1 MRSTLAA
8 KPKAAFAHLCL
19 ILLTTMTALAA
30 PEALAQGRG
39 RDPVVLLSTSKGPIA
54 IRVFAGMVPRT
65 ASNFLDLVNR
75 GYYDGKIFHR
85 VENWVVQG
93 GCPYGNGRG
102 NFVDPDTGETR
113 FIPLEI
119 NRNLGHGQAGMVAM
133 ARSADP
139 NSASCQFYILKQPM
153 PRLNG
158 QYAVFGMVVGGLQ
171 NIYRIGIGDRILS
184 ARLDAPAERQNESS
198 SDSEPSRTE
207 REATNDSASHSSG
220 QGKGGGASGGSESG
234 F

>member
-184 ARLDAPAERQNESS
+184 ARLDAPAESQSESNGG
-198 SDSEPSRTE
+198 SEPAGTGRGTT
-207 REATNDSASHSSG
+207 RETSESTSPSSG
-220 QGKGGGASGGSESG
+220 QGKSGGSESG

>member
-1 MRSTLAA
+1 MRSTVAA
-8 KPKAAFAHLCL
+8 KPKAAFACLCL
-19 ILLTTMTALAA
+19 ILVSALMVITASQTR
-30 PEALAQGRG
+30 AQGRG
-39 RDPVVLLSTSKGPIA
+39 RDPVVLLSTTKGPIA

-93 GCPYGNGRG
+93 GCPYGTGRG

-184 ARLDAPAERQNESS
+184 ARLDGPTESQSESS
-198 SDSEPSRTE
+198 ADPEPTRST
-207 REATNDSASHSSG
+207 RETTDNAPHTGG
-220 QGKGGGASGGSESG
+220 QGKTGGAGGSSESG

>member
-8 KPKAAFAHLCL
+8 KPKAAFAFLFL
-19 ILLTTMTALAA
+19 ILVSPLLVIAA
-30 PEALAQGRG
+30 PQTRAQGRG
-39 RDPVVLLSTSKGPIA
+39 RDPVVLLSTTKGPIA

-93 GCPYGNGRG
+93 GCPYGTGRG

-184 ARLDAPAERQNESS
+184 ARLDGPAESQRESGG
-198 SDSEPSRTE
+198 DPEPTRST
-207 REATNDSASHSSG
+207 REANDNTPQSG
-220 QGKGGGASGGSESG
+220 VQGKTGGSGGSSESG